1 MKKTLLVG
9 LFISLAFSCCSC
21 STNPHGMTSVANHSE
36 LPDSSSDVSVDTKSQ
51 MQPNPKIN
59 LPAAATGIPAAAQTQ
74 LLVAPKI
81 ITPASTTNEI
91 VYAVNSEGIFC
102 IYDGKKYG
110 FINEYGNERIPFQ
123 YDKAYPFSEGMAC
136 VYSDGKFGFIN
147 NKGETALPFIYDK
160 ASSFHEGLAYFEI
173 GDQYGFMNENGIQVF
188 LLNCDSVSSF
198 NEGLAYF
205 SINGRY
211 GYIDKAGKVVLN
223 PIYDDASYFKNGV
236 AKVRV
241 KDKVGIINKSGQEVV
256 PINYDDVYAEDGF
269 FITILDDKYGCT
281 NEKGKIIL
289 PAKYTQVYVD
299 DGAINFSINEK
310 WNVVDENGNV
320 IKTKYNNVDKVPNS
334 NLSIAELDDKYGIVD
349 SAGKVIVPFKY
360 DGINYLNFR
369 STFYANNQADTYT
382 FPNRFSVMKG
392 DKYGVIDGNGTIII
406 PCEYDDTQ
414 VFNNGMMALKQN
426 EKYCLADK
434 SGRIVSKS
442 RYDEITQVGDFFPF
456 VIDDRYGFLNEKGEE
471 VVRSVYDYI
480 TFYYN
485 DIFNSNTCF
494 VATNYHATISETIVV
509 TKLGSNDD
517 ISSLILENQITPKI
531 KLFHDY
537 IKNCQINIPFTEDE
551 TTTNVSQ
558 MNDVIKTFRLYK
570 LDGSDNPIL
579 YAYVKPITS
588 QNFPASYSGFFS
600 LHNDKVNT
608 LISGSECGGS
618 AGGNYVCLCKD
629 KVTSKIIIAES
640 YHIGGFGGYA
650 YGSDFYNII
659 NGSAS
664 KITSYQQISQNVGN
678 YDKSVLLKN
687 AKLFYG
693 DNDLSYTESTIL
705 DAEYVT
711 EYDVND
717 KQNTINEFNKTLGR
731 FKNILVDIS
740 L

>member
-1 MKKTLLVG
+1 M
-9 LFISLAFSCCSC
+9 
-21 STNPHGMTSVANHSE
+21 N
-36 LPDSSSDVSVDTKSQ
+36 
-51 MQPNPKIN
+51 
-59 LPAAATGIPAAAQTQ
+59 
-74 LLVAPKI
+74 
-81 ITPASTTNEI
+81 
-91 VYAVNSEGIFC
+91 FC
-102 IYDGKKYG
+102 IAKLNTDEN
-110 FINEYGNERIPFQ
+110 FINRDIEKLRGFLGNKFIEDDIFHNH
-123 YDKAYPFSEGMAC
+123 
-136 VYSDGKFGFIN
+136 DGKFGFIN

-173 GDQYGFMNENGIQVF
+173 GDQYGFINENGIQVF

-205 SINGRY
+205 SINGKY
-211 GYIDKAGKVVLN
+211 GYIDELGKVVIN
-223 PIYDDASYFKNGV
+223 PIYDDASYFKNGA

-256 PINYDDVYAEDGF
+256 PINYDDVYTEDGF
-269 FITILDDKYGCT
+269 FITILNDKYGCT
-281 NEKGKIIL
+281 NEKGEIIL
-289 PAKYTQVYVD
+289 PAKHTQVYVD
-299 DGAINFSINEK
+299 HGVISFSINDK
-310 WNVVDENGNV
+310 WNIVDENGNV
-320 IKTKYNNVDKVPNS
+320 IRTKYTNIDKVPNS
-334 NLSIAELDDKYGIVD
+334 NLSIAELNYKYGIVD
-349 SAGKVIVPFKY
+349 SAGKVIAPFKY
-360 DGINYLNFR
+360 DGIDYLDFR
-369 STFYANNQADTYT
+369 SMYFANNQAYTYT
-382 FPNRFSVMKG
+382 ATNRFSVMIG
-392 DKYGVIDGNGTIII
+392 NKYGVIDDNGTIII
-406 PCEYDDTQ
+406 PCEYDYTG
-414 VFNNGMMALKQN
+414 VFNNGMIALEQN
-426 EKYCLADK
+426 EEYSLADK
-434 SGRIVSKS
+434 NGRIVSKS
-442 RYDEITQVGDFFPF
+442 KYDEITQVGDFFSF
-456 VIDDRYGFLNEKGEE
+456 IKNNKYGFLNEKGEE
-471 VVRSVYDYI
+471 VVPQIYDYI

-517 ISSLILENQITPKI
+517 ISSLILENEITPKI
-531 KLFHDY
+531 ELFHDY
-537 IKNCQINIPFTEDE
+537 IKNCQIDIPYTEVE

-579 YAYVKPITS
+579 YADVKPIIS
-588 QNFPASYSGFFS
+588 QNFPESYSGFFS

-608 LISGSECGGS
+608 LISGSESGGS
-618 AGGNYVCLCKD
+618 MGGNYVCLCKD

-640 YHIGGFGGYA
+640 NHIGGFGGNA

-659 NGSAS
+659 DGSAS
-664 KITSYQQISQNVGN
+664 KITSYEKISQAVGN

-717 KQNTINEFNKTLGR
+717 KQNTINEFNKILER
-731 FKNILVDIS
+731 FKDIPVDIS